1 MKLKQFLSCIT
12 TILLV
17 TGIFPLQ
24 VFAASDAAMTGDG
37 SPANPYIVMALEQL
51 DAVRN
56 NLTSHYKLGADI
68 DASET
73 AGWNDGEGFEPIGGN
88 GNAASTFTGTFD
100 GAGHVIRNLTVNRP
114 TTDFVGLFGI
124 VGSGGIIR
132 DVGLVEGSITGNSA
146 AGGLVGY
153 GVTGSS
159 ISSSYSSV
167 FVNGSVYVGGLAG
180 RQDGAVSDSYAT
192 GSASGTSAVGGLVGN
207 LEGAEVIRSYASGE
221 VNASGGHAG
230 GLAGIIAGSTI
241 IQSYAIGAV
250 SGIDTA
256 GGLVG
261 MTDYGLIRQSY
272 ASGAVKG
279 SGYAGGLVGSNNG
292 ALIEDSF
299 WDWEAAGQSV
309 ACGNNT
315 DGYGVTC
322 PSMGLATE
330 QALVP
335 GSYSGWDFTNVW
347 FMVEGSTRPFLR
359 SEWSQT
365 VANTH
370 QLQLMAMNPG
380 ANYTLARD
388 IDFETVFTDSSRSD
402 MWATRHGEGSG
413 FAPVGSM
420 SNPYVAEFDGSN
432 HLIEN
437 MVINRPSTDFVGLFG
452 NLGSGGVVRNVG
464 LEGGFVSGRSS
475 TGALVGESYGG
486 TIAQSY
492 SSIDVSGTNNV
503 GGVVGQNNIGG
514 IVSQSFATGS
524 IAGRFAVGGLIG
536 RNERGTINDAYST
549 GFVNGISEVGGL
561 AGRNVGSINRAYS
574 VGKVTAA
581 EGSVGGLVGRN
592 FEPVISGRYNSQ
604 TSGHGDADKGTPRTT
619 AEMKQRATFE
629 PDWDFVHIWTIEE
642 GKVYPALR
650 NIIGNI
656 GRDIAPPAVV
666 SAVMDVEQ
674 PDRIL
679 LHFDEEVRLTDADG
693 VMIESDGVGTA
704 IIDVEGESTKTLAF
718 TVSDAF
724 EQGAEVIFSYDAL
737 LGNIVDLAGNPMS
750 SLAGQIVYKLPVIGI
765 MMKKADASDYE
776 DGGWTNQSVTV
787 IAIVGAGADDMV
799 EFFYSLNGGL
809 EQAYTNGSPIVI
821 TEEGTNSLTFQVTD
835 RAGHTVS
842 VELEVKIDKSPPSVV
857 YEPSGSET
865 QAVSASPTVT
875 ADDAASGVNAS
886 TLQYVWTTDTSTPS
900 SGWTPFVSG
909 TGLAKSGVDGDWY
922 LHIRVS
928 DAAGNESVRVSDR
941 FRLISRTG
949 SEGGNSGAS
958 GYPLPKGTYL
968 VGMNGETITFDGGQI
983 IFPAGAIGRTI
994 LVKITEV
1001 ADPNTLP
1008 LSDGQR
1014 LVSRVF
1020 EVTKDQAGEFDKDV
1034 GIHFQ
1039 FDVGSVRDEG
1049 TEVLLCW
1056 LNEETGQ
1063 WMPLDNRKVDWEKGI
1078 AGGTTNHF
1086 TKFAVIAV
1094 TEEKAESGVRFTDIQ
1109 GHWAEKSIVKLAEKG
1124 ALHGYTDGSFMP
1136 DLEITRAEF
1145 AVILVQAL
1153 DYTDKEG
1160 KTFNDM
1166 ANHWAK
1172 QAVSTAHAYGVVHGY
1187 NDNTFAPDDP
1197 ITREQMTMMIMNALQ
1212 LETIPS
1218 VRTFADQNK
1227 ISKWAREAVA
1237 AAAESGLIT
1246 GYPDNTIRP
1255 QAHATR
1261 AEAASIIGR
1270 LL

>member
-12 TILLV
+12 IILLV

-37 SPANPYIVMALEQL
+37 SPANPYTVMTLEQL

-56 NLTSHYKLGADI
+56 NLSSHYKLGADI

-73 AGWNDGEGFEPIGGN
+73 AGWNGGEGFEPVGGN
-88 GNAASTFTGTFD
+88 GNASSRFTGTFD
-100 GAGHVIRNLTVNRP
+100 GAGHVIQNLTVNRP
-114 TTDFVGLFGI
+114 MTEFVGLFGI
-124 VGSGGIIR
+124 VGSGGMIK
-132 DVGLVEGSITGNSA
+132 DVGLVGGSITGNSVT
-146 AGGLVGY
+146 GGLVGY
-153 GVTGSS
+153 GIAGSS

-167 FVNGSVYVGGLAG
+167 SVNGSVYVGGLTG
-180 RQDGAVSDSYAT
+180 RHDGAVSDSYAT
-192 GSASGTSAVGGLVGN
+192 GPVSGTAVVGGLAGD
-207 LEGAEVIRSYASGE
+207 LEGADVIRSYASGE

-230 GLAGIIAGSTI
+230 GLAGINAGSTI

-292 ALIEDSF
+292 ALIEQSF
-299 WDWEAAGQSV
+299 WDQEAAGQSG

-322 PSMGLATE
+322 PSTGLATM

-335 GSYSGWDFTNVW
+335 NSYSGWDFTNVW
-347 FMVEGSTRPFLR
+347 FMIEGSTRPFLR
-359 SEWSQT
+359 SEWSQRIT
-365 VANTH
+365 NTH
-370 QLQLMAMNPG
+370 QLQLMTMNPG
-380 ANYTLARD
+380 VNYTLARD
-388 IDFETVFTDSSRSD
+388 IDFGTVFTDNNRSD

-413 FAPVGSM
+413 FAPVGNM

-432 HLIEN
+432 HLIGN
-437 MVINRPSTDFVGLFG
+437 MVINRPATDFVGLFG

-492 SSIDVSGTNNV
+492 SSVDVSGTNNV

-524 IAGRFAVGGLIG
+524 IAGQYAVGGLVG
-536 RNERGTINDAYST
+536 RNERGAINDAYST

-604 TSGHGDADKGTPRTT
+604 TSGHGDADKGIPRTT

-650 NIIGNI
+650 DFIGNI
-656 GRDIAPPAVV
+656 GRDVAPPTVV

-693 VMIESDGVGTA
+693 VMIESDGVGTT
-704 IIDVEGESTKTLAF
+704 IIDVEGESTKILAF

-776 DGGWTNQSVTV
+776 NGGWTNQSVTV
-787 IAIVGAGADDMV
+787 IANVEAGAGDMA
-799 EFFYSLNGGL
+799 EFFYTLNGGL

-842 VELEVKIDKSPPSVV
+842 VELEVKIDKSPPSVI
-857 YEPSGSET
+857 YAPSGSET
-865 QAVSASPTVT
+865 QASSASPTVT

-886 TLQYVWTTDTSTPS
+886 TLQYVWTTDASPPS

-941 FRLISRTG
+941 FRLMSRTG
-949 SEGGNSGAS
+949 SEGGNSGAG
-958 GYPLPKGTYL
+958 GYQLPKGTYL
-968 VGMNGETITFDGGQI
+968 VGMNGGTVTFDGGQI
-983 IFPAGAIGRTI
+983 FFPADAISRTFY
-994 LVKITEV
+994 LKITEV

-1034 GIHFQ
+1034 SIHLQ
-1039 FDVGSVRDEG
+1039 FDFESVRDEG

-1063 WMPLDNRKVDWEKGI
+1063 WMPLDNRKVDWEKGV

-1094 TEEKAESGVRFTDIQ
+1094 TEEKAETDVRFTDIQ
-1109 GHWAEKSIVKLAEKG
+1109 GHWAEKSIVELAEKG

-1166 ANHWAK
+1166 ANHWARH
-1172 QAVSTAHAYGVVHGY
+1172 AVSTAHAYGVVHGY

-1197 ITREQMTMMIMNALQ
+1197 ITREQMTKMIMNALQ
-1212 LETIPS
+1212 LETKPF

-1237 AAAESGLIT
+1237 AAAESGLII

-1261 AEAASIIGR
+1261 AEAASLIGR